1 MAKRSLL
8 GSIISV
14 ICTSAVVFFVIYFFA
29 PDASDQF
36 FGTSV
41 RDGKVNESITMI
53 MDAAEDSGAY
63 TEEQLEDLEEYLRS
77 GKARN
82 TLVRIGK
89 VTAEGASELLSVLK
103 ESL

>member
-1 MAKRSLL
+1 
-8 GSIISV
+8 
-14 ICTSAVVFFVIYFFA
+14 
-29 PDASDQF
+29 
-36 FGTSV
+36 
-41 RDGKVNESITMI
+41 MI

>member
-29 PDASDQF
+29 PESSDQF

-41 RDGKVNESITMI
+41 RDGKVNERIPMI
-53 MDAAEDSGAY
+53 